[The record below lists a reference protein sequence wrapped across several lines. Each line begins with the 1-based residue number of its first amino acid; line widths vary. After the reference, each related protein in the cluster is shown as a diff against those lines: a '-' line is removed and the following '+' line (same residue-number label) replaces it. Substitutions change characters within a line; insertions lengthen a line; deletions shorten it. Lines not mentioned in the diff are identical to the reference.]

1 MTLSERNIA
10 QLRELLRRP
19 DAEGS
24 RYEVLEPLARG
35 GMGEVFVARDRMLDR
50 RVALK
55 VVRGLESSPSLEERL
70 DAEAKTLARLEHP
83 SIVPIYDAGRLPDGR
98 AFYAMKLVEG
108 KTLEAAAEDAERV
121 NDRLRLFAR
130 LCEVVAFAHERGV
143 IHRDLKPQNVMVGP
157 FGELYVLDFGV
168 AKIFR
173 GEEAAEPAMGESAS
187 AADTRAGSVIG
198 TPEYMSPEQA
208 AGRSAEVDAR
218 ADVFA
223 LGKILLFLTAGSP
236 REDRAPSLPS
246 PLRSIL
252 RKATAE
258 QPTHRYSSALELGR
272 DVLQFLDGDRPSAHR
287 ETAIEWIRRQAERHQ
302 TVLWLIAAY
311 LALRVGI
318 LWSTGR

>member
-10 QLRELLRRP
+10 QLRDLLRRP
-19 DAEGS
+19 DTDGT
-24 RYEVLEPLARG
+24 RYEVLEPLAQG
-35 GMGEVFVARDRMLDR
+35 GMGEVYVARDRLLDR

-55 VVRGLESSPSLEERL
+55 VVRGLESGPGLDERL

-83 SIVPIYDAGRLPDGR
+83 SIVPIYDVGRLPDGR

-108 KTLEAAAEDAERV
+108 KTLESAAEVAERV

-168 AKIFR
+168 AKTFR
-173 GEEAAEPAMGESAS
+173 AERTDEPIAGGAASAS
-187 AADTRAGSVIG
+187 DTRAGSVIG
-198 TPEYMSPEQA
+198 TPEYMPPEQA
-208 AGRSAEVDAR
+208 AGRSAEVDSR
-218 ADVFA
+218 SDVFA
-223 LGKILLFLTAGSP
+223 LGRILTFLAAGSP
-236 REDRAPSLPS
+236 REERAASLPS

-252 RKATAE
+252 HKATAE
-258 QPTHRYSSALELGR
+258 DPAHRYGSALDLGR

-287 ETAIEWIRRQAERHQ
+287 ETWIEWLRRHAERHQ

-311 LALRVGI
+311 LALRVAI